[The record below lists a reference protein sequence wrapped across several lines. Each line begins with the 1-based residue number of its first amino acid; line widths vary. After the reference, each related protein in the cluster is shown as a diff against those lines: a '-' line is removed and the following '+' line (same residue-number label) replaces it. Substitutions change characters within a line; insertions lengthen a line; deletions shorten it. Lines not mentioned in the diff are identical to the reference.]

1 MASGD
6 SLMSWDA
13 LGARPLGTAHASLDL
28 RNGIPVLDFDDTVSE
43 SLFFSGVLPRHYVGG
58 GLTVTL
64 WWAASTATAGNV
76 RWETAIERGNTD
88 LDADSFA
95 TGQAATGA
103 APGTSGVPTSTSIAH
118 TAGAQMDGLAVGEPF
133 RLRVTRL
140 ASDGADT
147 MTGDAELYAVEM
159 YET

>member
-13 LGARPLGTAHASLDL
+13 LGARPLGVNHASLDL

-43 SLFFSGVLPRHYVGG
+43 SLFFSGVLPRHYAGG
-58 GLTVTL
+58 GITVSL

-76 RWETAIERGNTD
+76 RWETAFERGNTD

-95 TGQAATGA
+95 AGQAATGA
-103 APGTSGVPTSTSIAH
+103 ASGTSGIKVSTSIAH
-118 TAGAQMDGLAVGEPF
+118 TAGAQMDGLLAGEPF
-133 RLRVTRL
+133 RLRVTRII
-140 ASDGADT
+140 AGVT
-147 MTGDAELYAVEM
+147 GNMVGDAELVDIELR
-159 YET
+159 ET